1 MKILLHLAAS
11 DGLMVHTN
19 LWACVRRVD
28 PQVEAG
34 AARQT
39 QHVLQHMAAEVL
51 HAALQQEV
59 AQKGVFL
66 RGVLAEIHKALHVE
80 ASAHILQVLMARR
93 EGRRERVGTEKER
106 WRVVSLKKVNCDL
119 S

>member
-1 MKILLHLAAS
+1 MTAS
-11 DGLMVHTN
+11 ALENTTSTCCVRWCTN
-19 LWACVRRVD
+19 LWAPARWVD

-39 QHVLQHMAAEVL
+39 QHVLQHVPAKVL

-66 RGVLAEIHKALHVE
+66 CGVLAEIHKALHVE
-80 ASAHILQVLMARR
+80 ASSHILQVLMDSR
-93 EGRRERVGTEKER
+93 E
-106 WRVVSLKKVNCDL
+106 
-119 S
+119 